1 MEYCGERLNT
11 TDRSS
16 HRWSRLRA
24 WLSPADPP
32 RSADLIF
39 ILAGRVHR
47 KEYALE
53 LFRQGLALRLL
64 FSVGRFEIRRFSKMP
79 LPVPLDLL
87 QIAQEVPPPQR
98 HYFVS
103 FNGQEMHVEHVLPR
117 RFGTLTEIAALGRWL
132 DANPAVRSVLII
144 SSAGHLRRVRMCCRS
159 LLKAD
164 TKLAYL
170 AAPVN
175 LPELSVPETVG
186 VSEGQNLLEERVDP
200 PSLREDLQ
208 ELFKVM
214 VYWVLLKFR

>member
-11 TDRSS
+11 TDQFS
-16 HRWSRLRA
+16 HRLSRLRA
-24 WLSPADPP
+24 WLSLADPP
-32 RSADLIF
+32 GRADLIF
-39 ILAGRVHR
+39 VLAGRVHR

-53 LFRQGLALRLL
+53 LFRQGLAPRLL
-64 FSVGRFEIRRFSKMP
+64 FSVGRFEIRRFSKMS
-79 LPVPLDLL
+79 LPAPLDLL
-87 QIAQEVPPPQR
+87 KIAQEVPPPQR

-103 FNGQEMHVEHVLPR
+103 FDGQGVHADHVLPG

-132 DANPAVRSVLII
+132 DANPQVRSVLII
-144 SSAGHLRRVRMCCRS
+144 SSADHLRRVRMCCRS

-175 LPELSVPETVG
+175 PPELPVPETVG
-186 VSEGQNLLEERVDP
+186 VSTEQKLPDERVDP
-200 PSLREDLQ
+200 PSLRENLQ
-208 ELFKVM
+208 ELFKVT